1 MLICVKD
8 NSVWHLR
15 GSSENGRV
23 PSRIITKRLLLDA
36 VTESDV
42 GKIAQLAGDRD
53 VARGTLGIPHPY
65 GISDAESWIRGL
77 PDEERSAKSVT
88 WAIRRKENSDMIGC
102 VTLFVF
108 AKHGR
113 AEIGFWVGR
122 PDWGKGFVTEAARAV
137 IGFGFSNL
145 ALRRIDGSHFEWNA
159 ASSRVL
165 NKLGF
170 VQEGLRRDF
179 VKRFDR
185 FENLVVYGLMADT
198 FEDLV
203 RGSTEMNPAENP
215 AP

>member
-8 NSVWHLR
+8 NSIWLPK
-15 GSSENGRV
+15 GSSEFGRV

-36 VTESDV
+36 VTESDTK
-42 GKIAQLAGDRD
+42 KIVELAGDFD

-65 GISDAESWIRGL
+65 GHSDAESWIRGI
-77 PDEERSAKSVT
+77 PEEEQGGKSVT
-88 WAIRRKENSDMIGC
+88 WAIRRIENSDMIGC

-122 PDWGKGFVTEAARAV
+122 PEWGKGIATEAARAV
-137 IGFGFSNL
+137 IGFGFSNF

-165 NKLGF
+165 TKLGF
-170 VQEGLRRDF
+170 VQEGQRRDF

-185 FENLVVYGLMADT
+185 FESLVVYGLMADS
-198 FEDLV
+198 FEDL
-203 RGSTEMNPAENP
+203 AH
-215 AP
+215 